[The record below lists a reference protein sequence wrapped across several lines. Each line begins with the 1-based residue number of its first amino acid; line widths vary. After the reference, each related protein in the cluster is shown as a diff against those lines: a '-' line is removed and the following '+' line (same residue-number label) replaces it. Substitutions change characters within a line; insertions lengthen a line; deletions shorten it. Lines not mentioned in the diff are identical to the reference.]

1 MPTEEELRK
10 QQEQSQQNT
19 VAPEVQQPV
28 QQTAPAVTSTQPT
41 VQTTEP
47 EPQWLGQVG
56 AANTVNSAL
65 DFNPGANY
73 INTPLADEHS
83 LPLQILGNNQVHF
96 LQKDKRT
103 PQQTASIAKFLNKA
117 YGTKIPE
124 DGSRSSEV
132 EITKVYNA
140 NLDTIPES
148 LYRQGY
154 IAGKPETKP
163 ETKEEKTQK
172 LLKEAVEKGR
182 SFLDIYNIANEPPV
196 YDRPRANRIDQNSK
210 ASVVADVLKLIGEG
224 VTTKRGGTPITRQTI
239 VPQLNAELQRLND
252 TYKQEVQAYK
262 KGGFNALMMDE
273 QEKRRSAALKAAREA
288 AIQQIK
294 IKADIEQRQRE
305 KQNEFELNK
314 IKTKHQLD
322 LDRDKLNNE
331 VKVKTANI
339 SASGRREKKEDEF
352 KYVDQYVN
360 GKVVKVPVAIVNDVA
375 AKERKISMVN
385 ETKTENDLFN
395 QHWNKYF
402 DYVNGEFVPKG
413 TAPATT
419 TGATSRA
426 SSNNTQ
432 PKSRAK

>member
-28 QQTAPAVTSTQPT
+28 QATTPTQPT

-124 DGSRSSEV
+124 DGSRNSEMD
-132 EITKVYNA
+132 ITKVYNA

-154 IAGKPETKP
+154 IAGKP

-262 KGGFNALMMDE
+262 KGGFNALLMDE
-273 QEKRRSAALKAAREA
+273 KEKKRSAAVEAARKAALQKIATKA
-288 AIQQIK
+288 AIEEQQRK
-294 IKADIEQRQRE
+294 QEREWKSEDRKADQDFQMKKLE
-305 KQNEFELNK
+305 KESATRINAA
-314 IKTKHQLD
+314 
-322 LDRDKLNNE
+322 R
-331 VKVKTANI
+331 I
-339 SASGRREKKEDEF
+339 SASGRRENRSTTNERGDILI
-352 KYVDQYVN
+352 D
-360 GKVVKVPVAIVNDVA
+360 GKIVKPKQAYVNDVA
-375 AKERKISMVN
+375 AKVKAVAKATDPVMGMSA
-385 ETKTENDLFN
+385 TEVFSAN
-395 QHWNKYF
+395 WNKYF

-419 TGATSRA
+419 GATSRA

>member
-19 VAPEVQQPV
+19 VAPEAQQPV

-41 VQTTEP
+41 VQATEP

-103 PQQTASIAKFLNKA
+103 PQQTAAIAKFLNKA

-124 DGSRSSEV
+124 DGSRSSEI

-154 IAGKPETKP
+154 IAGKP

-196 YDRPRANRIDQNSK
+196 YDRPRANRLDQNSK

-252 TYKQEVQAYK
+252 TYKQEVHAYK
-262 KGGFNALMMDE
+262 KGGFNALLMDE
-273 QEKRRSAALKAAREA
+273 QEKKRAAAVEAARKAAL
-288 AIQQIK
+288 QQIA

-305 KQNEFELNK
+305 KQEQSELNK
-314 IKTKHQLD
+314 IKTKHELD
-322 LDRDKLNNE
+322 MQRDKINNE
-331 VKVKTANI
+331 AKIKTANI
-339 SASGRREKKEDEF
+339 SASGRKNSGSKTNEF
-352 KYVDQYVN
+352 KHVDKMVN
-360 GKVVKVPVAIVNDVA
+360 GQIVKVPIAVVEHVGAQM
-375 AKERKISMVN
+375 RKSPIN
-385 ETKTENDLFN
+385 RNLADNDLFEE
-395 QHWNKYF
+395 HWNKYF

-413 TAPATT
+413 TAPTT

-426 SSNNTQ
+426 SRNNTQ

>member
-19 VAPEVQQPV
+19 VAPEAQQPV

-124 DGSRSSEV
+124 DGSRNSEM

-154 IAGKPETKP
+154 IAGKP

-252 TYKQEVQAYK
+252 TYKQEVHAYK
-262 KGGFNALMMDE
+262 KGGFNALLMDE
-273 QEKRRSAALKAAREA
+273 QEKRRSAALDAAREA

-305 KQNEFELNK
+305 KQEQSELNK
-314 IKTKHQLD
+314 IKTQHELD
-322 LDRDKLNNE
+322 MQRDKVNNE
-331 VKVKTANI
+331 AKVKTANI
-339 SASGRREKKEDEF
+339 SASGRKNSGSTTTNERGDILIDGNIVKPK
-352 KYVDQYVN
+352 QAYVN
-360 GKVVKVPVAIVNDVA
+360 HVA
-375 AKERKISMVN
+375 AKVKSEAKATDPVMGMSA
-385 ETKTENDLFN
+385 TEVFAAN
-395 QHWNKYF
+395 WNKYF